1 MKHDKTST
9 RQENRTTMG
18 PKDVISNT
26 LDMSDHIL
34 KKYVGDLSDADLRLR
49 PVEGMNSI
57 ALQIGHLILAERTFV
72 EMVKPGA
79 SPPLPAGFA
88 EKHDIKNATK
98 DDSGFATKAVYTKL
112 WDAQRAATK
121 AVLAT
126 TPDAGLDDTRDG
138 KLPPYAPTV
147 GAIFNQ
153 AGVHALSHVG
163 QFVAVR
169 RLCKKPI
176 AM

>member
-1 MKHDKTST
+1 
-9 RQENRTTMG
+9 MG
-18 PKDVISNT
+18 PKDVISLT
-26 LDMSDHIL
+26 LDMSDRIL
-34 KKYVGDLSDADLRLR
+34 KKYVEDLSDADLCLR

-98 DDSGFATKAVYTKL
+98 VDSGFATKDEYTKL

-121 AVLAT
+121 AVLST
-126 TPDAGLDDTRDG
+126 T
-138 KLPPYAPTV
+138 
-147 GAIFNQ
+147 
-153 AGVHALSHVG
+153 S
-163 QFVAVR
+163 
-169 RLCKKPI
+169 
-176 AM
+176 